1 MKNRQILLYHT
12 DIGIDYIY
20 QPDIDTFFLRMFM
33 RYLKYLVT
41 VVALLTSNNAG
52 ALSLNDAIS
61 ESLANNLLLK
71 MEVNSVDIAE
81 EDYFQSKSNYF
92 PSISLN
98 ANISEN
104 EYSSIKTQ
112 SGISANE
119 YELTPSSKSII
130 LSQNLFSGFN
140 RFYNSVSTKESLNL
154 KRLNQQKVT
163 QDIILETIEAYY
175 NVLVAEKSLRSY
187 KDNLESVSER
197 SNATIKE
204 YEVGLASKTDV
215 AQAEAY
221 LNIAKID
228 LLDSEIILKNL
239 KNSFLDLVGVDASN
253 LIFSEINVDIP
264 NSFEEFKE
272 ILILNN
278 YSIKMAE
285 VNMKIMSANVGVA
298 RSAYY
303 PQLNLTA
310 TKSELDEF
318 SSEID
323 ELTNEEVKATLN
335 WPIFTA
341 GKSLS
346 NVRKAK
352 ELKNSQLI
360 LLQKT
365 QNETVILSENIWDK
379 YKISEQTIEAA
390 ELNYNANKTAYK
402 GTVIEQEVGE
412 RSVLDVLIAR
422 QALLNSE
429 INYFNKQKDREIVK
443 TQIMYLAGILSLEN
457 LEVN

>member
-1 MKNRQILLYHT
+1 MRFFKYFAIIMTLLS
-12 DIGIDYIY
+12 
-20 QPDIDTFFLRMFM
+20 
-33 RYLKYLVT
+33 
-41 VVALLTSNNAG
+41 TSSAG

-71 MEVNSVDIAE
+71 MEANSVDIAE
-81 EDYFQSKSNYF
+81 EEYFQSKSNYL

-104 EYSSIKTQ
+104 EYSSLKTQ
-112 SGISANE
+112 SGVIGSD
-119 YELTPSSKSII
+119 YELAPSSKSII
-130 LSQNLFSGFN
+130 LSQNLFSGFS
-140 RFYNSVSTKESLNL
+140 RFYNSISTKESLNL
-154 KRLNQQKVT
+154 KRLNEKKVT

-175 NVLVAEKSLRSY
+175 NVLIAEKSVKSY
-187 KDNLESVSER
+187 KDNLESVAER

-204 YEVGLASKTDV
+204 YEVGLTSKTDV
-215 AQAEAY
+215 AQAEAF
-221 LNIAKID
+221 LNNAKID

-239 KNSFLDLVGVDASN
+239 KNSFFDLVGVDAKN
-253 LIFSEINVDIP
+253 LIFSEINADIP
-264 NSFEEFKE
+264 SSFSEFKE
-272 ILILNN
+272 ILIANN
-278 YSIKMAE
+278 YSIRMAE
-285 VNMKIMSANVGVA
+285 VNLKIMNANVGVA

-303 PQLNLTA
+303 PQLSLTA

-318 SSEID
+318 SAEID
-323 ELTNEEVKATLN
+323 ELTNEEIKATLN

-352 ELKNSQLI
+352 EVKNTQLI

-379 YKISEQTIEAA
+379 YKISEQTIKAA
-390 ELNYNANKTAYK
+390 ELTYNANQTAYK

-443 TQIMYLAGILSLEN
+443 TQIMYLAGLLNFEN

>member
-1 MKNRQILLYHT
+1 MDFYMRFFKYFAIIMTLLS
-12 DIGIDYIY
+12 
-20 QPDIDTFFLRMFM
+20 
-33 RYLKYLVT
+33 
-41 VVALLTSNNAG
+41 TSSAG

-71 MEVNSVDIAE
+71 MEANSVDIAE
-81 EDYFQSKSNYF
+81 EDYFQSKSNYL

-104 EYSSIKTQ
+104 EYSSLKTQ
-112 SGISANE
+112 SGIIGSD
-119 YELTPSSKSII
+119 YELAPSSKSII
-130 LSQNLFSGFN
+130 LSQNLFSGFS
-140 RFYNSVSTKESLNL
+140 RFYNSISTKESLNL
-154 KRLNQQKVT
+154 KRLNEKKVT

-175 NVLVAEKSLRSY
+175 NVLIAEKSVKSY
-187 KDNLESVSER
+187 KDNLESVVER

-204 YEVGLASKTDV
+204 YEVGLTSKTDV
-215 AQAEAY
+215 AQAEAF
-221 LNIAKID
+221 LNNAKID

-239 KNSFLDLVGVDASN
+239 KNSFFDLVGVDAKN
-253 LIFSEINVDIP
+253 LIFSEINADIP
-264 NSFEEFKE
+264 SSFSEFKE
-272 ILILNN
+272 ILIANN
-278 YSIKMAE
+278 YSIRMAE
-285 VNMKIMSANVGVA
+285 VNLKIMNANVGVA

-303 PQLNLTA
+303 PQLSLTA

-318 SSEID
+318 SAEID
-323 ELTNEEVKATLN
+323 ELTNEEIKATLN
-335 WPIFTA
+335 WPIFTG

-352 ELKNSQLI
+352 EVKNTQLI

-379 YKISEQTIEAA
+379 YKISEQTIKAA
-390 ELNYNANKTAYK
+390 ELTYNANQTAYK

-443 TQIMYLAGILSLEN
+443 TQIMYLAGLLNFEN

>member
-1 MKNRQILLYHT
+1 MRFFKYFAIIMTLLS
-12 DIGIDYIY
+12 
-20 QPDIDTFFLRMFM
+20 
-33 RYLKYLVT
+33 
-41 VVALLTSNNAG
+41 TSSAS

-71 MEVNSVDIAE
+71 MEANSVDIAE
-81 EDYFQSKSNYF
+81 EDYFQSKSNYL

-104 EYSSIKTQ
+104 EYSSLKTQ
-112 SGISANE
+112 SGIIGSD
-119 YELTPSSKSII
+119 YELAPSSKSII
-130 LSQNLFSGFN
+130 LSQNLFSGFS
-140 RFYNSVSTKESLNL
+140 RFYNSISTKESLNL
-154 KRLNQQKVT
+154 KRLNEKKVT

-175 NVLVAEKSLRSY
+175 NVLIAEKSVKSY
-187 KDNLESVSER
+187 KDNLESVAER

-204 YEVGLASKTDV
+204 YEVGLTSKTDV
-215 AQAEAY
+215 AQAEAF
-221 LNIAKID
+221 LNNAKID

-239 KNSFLDLVGVDASN
+239 KNSFFDLVGVDAKN
-253 LIFSEINVDIP
+253 LIFSEINADIP
-264 NSFEEFKE
+264 SSFSEFKE
-272 ILILNN
+272 ILIANN
-278 YSIKMAE
+278 YSIRMAE
-285 VNMKIMSANVGVA
+285 ANLKIMNANVGVA

-303 PQLNLTA
+303 PQLSLTA
-310 TKSELDEF
+310 TKSKLDEF
-318 SSEID
+318 SAEID
-323 ELTNEEVKATLN
+323 ELTNEEIKATLN

-352 ELKNSQLI
+352 EVKNTQLI

-379 YKISEQTIEAA
+379 YKISEQTIKAA
-390 ELNYNANKTAYK
+390 ELTYNANQTAYK

-443 TQIMYLAGILSLEN
+443 TQIMYLAGLLNFEN

>member
-1 MKNRQILLYHT
+1 MRFFKYFAIIMTLLS
-12 DIGIDYIY
+12 
-20 QPDIDTFFLRMFM
+20 
-33 RYLKYLVT
+33 
-41 VVALLTSNNAG
+41 TSSAG

-71 MEVNSVDIAE
+71 MEANSVDIAE
-81 EDYFQSKSNYF
+81 EDYFQSKSNYL

-104 EYSSIKTQ
+104 EYSSLKTQ
-112 SGISANE
+112 SGVIGID
-119 YELTPSSKSII
+119 YELAPSSKSII
-130 LSQNLFSGFN
+130 LSQNLFSGFS
-140 RFYNSVSTKESLNL
+140 RFYNSISTKESLNL
-154 KRLNQQKVT
+154 KRLNEKKVT

-175 NVLVAEKSLRSY
+175 NVLIAEKSVKSY
-187 KDNLESVSER
+187 KDNLESVAER

-204 YEVGLASKTDV
+204 YEVGLTSKTDV
-215 AQAEAY
+215 AQAEAF
-221 LNIAKID
+221 LNNAKID

-239 KNSFLDLVGVDASN
+239 KNSFFDLVGVDAEN
-253 LIFSEINVDIP
+253 LIFSEINADIP
-264 NSFEEFKE
+264 SSFSEFKE
-272 ILILNN
+272 ILIANN
-278 YSIKMAE
+278 YSIRMAE
-285 VNMKIMSANVGVA
+285 VNLKIMNANVGVA

-303 PQLNLTA
+303 PQLSLTA

-318 SSEID
+318 SAEID
-323 ELTNEEVKATLN
+323 ELTNEEIKATLN

-352 ELKNSQLI
+352 EVKNTQLI

-379 YKISEQTIEAA
+379 YKISEQTIKAA
-390 ELNYNANKTAYK
+390 ELTYNANQTAYK

-443 TQIMYLAGILSLEN
+443 TQIMYLAGLLNFEN

>member
-1 MKNRQILLYHT
+1 MRFFKYFAIIMTLLS
-12 DIGIDYIY
+12 
-20 QPDIDTFFLRMFM
+20 
-33 RYLKYLVT
+33 
-41 VVALLTSNNAG
+41 TSSAG

-71 MEVNSVDIAE
+71 MEANSVDIAE
-81 EDYFQSKSNYF
+81 EDYFQSKSNYL

-104 EYSSIKTQ
+104 EYSSLKTQ
-112 SGISANE
+112 SGVIGSD
-119 YELTPSSKSII
+119 YELAPSSKSII
-130 LSQNLFSGFN
+130 LSQNLFSGFS
-140 RFYNSVSTKESLNL
+140 RFYNSISTKESLNL
-154 KRLNQQKVT
+154 KRLNEKKVT

-175 NVLVAEKSLRSY
+175 NVLIAEKSVKSY
-187 KDNLESVSER
+187 KDNLESVAER

-204 YEVGLASKTDV
+204 YEVGLTSKTDV
-215 AQAEAY
+215 AQAEAF
-221 LNIAKID
+221 LNNAKID

-239 KNSFLDLVGVDASN
+239 KNSFFDLVGVDAEN
-253 LIFSEINVDIP
+253 LIFSEINADIP
-264 NSFEEFKE
+264 SSFSEFKE
-272 ILILNN
+272 ILIANN
-278 YSIKMAE
+278 YSIRMAE
-285 VNMKIMSANVGVA
+285 VNLKIMNANVGVA

-303 PQLNLTA
+303 PQLSLTA

-318 SSEID
+318 SAEID
-323 ELTNEEVKATLN
+323 ELTNEEIKATLN

-352 ELKNSQLI
+352 EVKNTQLI

-365 QNETVILSENIWDK
+365 QNEIVILSENIWDK
-379 YKISEQTIEAA
+379 YKISEQTIKAA
-390 ELNYNANKTAYK
+390 ELTYNANQTAYK

-443 TQIMYLAGILSLEN
+443 TQIMYLAGLLNFEN

>member
-1 MKNRQILLYHT
+1 MDFYMRFFKYFAIIMTLLS
-12 DIGIDYIY
+12 
-20 QPDIDTFFLRMFM
+20 
-33 RYLKYLVT
+33 
-41 VVALLTSNNAG
+41 TSSAG

-71 MEVNSVDIAE
+71 MEANSVDIAE
-81 EDYFQSKSNYF
+81 EDYFQSKSNYL

-104 EYSSIKTQ
+104 EYSSLKTQ
-112 SGISANE
+112 SGIIGSD
-119 YELTPSSKSII
+119 YELAPSSKSII
-130 LSQNLFSGFN
+130 LSQNLFSGFS
-140 RFYNSVSTKESLNL
+140 RFYNSISTKESLNL
-154 KRLNQQKVT
+154 KRLNEKKVT

-175 NVLVAEKSLRSY
+175 NVLIAEKSVKSY
-187 KDNLESVSER
+187 KDNLESVAER

-204 YEVGLASKTDV
+204 YEVGLTSKTDV
-215 AQAEAY
+215 AQAEAF
-221 LNIAKID
+221 LNNAKID

-239 KNSFLDLVGVDASN
+239 KNSFFDLVGVDAEN
-253 LIFSEINVDIP
+253 LIFSEINADIP
-264 NSFEEFKE
+264 SSFSEFKE
-272 ILILNN
+272 ILIANN
-278 YSIKMAE
+278 YSIRMAE
-285 VNMKIMSANVGVA
+285 VNLKIMNANVGVA

-303 PQLNLTA
+303 PQLSLTA

-323 ELTNEEVKATLN
+323 ELTNEEIKATLN

-352 ELKNSQLI
+352 EVKNTQLI

-365 QNETVILSENIWDK
+365 QNEIVILSENIWDK
-379 YKISEQTIEAA
+379 YKISEQTIKAA
-390 ELNYNANKTAYK
+390 ELTYNANQTAYK

-443 TQIMYLAGILSLEN
+443 TQIMYLAGLLNFEN

>member
-1 MKNRQILLYHT
+1 MRFFKYFAIIMTLLS
-12 DIGIDYIY
+12 
-20 QPDIDTFFLRMFM
+20 
-33 RYLKYLVT
+33 
-41 VVALLTSNNAG
+41 TSSAG

-71 MEVNSVDIAE
+71 MEANSVDIAE
-81 EDYFQSKSNYF
+81 EDYFQSKSNYL

-104 EYSSIKTQ
+104 EYSSLKTQ
-112 SGISANE
+112 AGIIGSD
-119 YELTPSSKSII
+119 YELAPSSKSII
-130 LSQNLFSGFN
+130 LSQNLFSGFS
-140 RFYNSVSTKESLNL
+140 RFYNSISTKESLNL
-154 KRLNQQKVT
+154 KRLNEKKVT

-175 NVLVAEKSLRSY
+175 NVLIAEKSVKSY
-187 KDNLESVSER
+187 KDNLESVAER

-204 YEVGLASKTDV
+204 YEVGLTSKTDV
-215 AQAEAY
+215 AQAEAF
-221 LNIAKID
+221 LNNAKID

-239 KNSFLDLVGVDASN
+239 KNSFFDLVGVDAKN
-253 LIFSEINVDIP
+253 LIFSEINADIP
-264 NSFEEFKE
+264 SSFSEFKE
-272 ILILNN
+272 ILIANN
-278 YSIKMAE
+278 YSIRMAE
-285 VNMKIMSANVGVA
+285 VNLKIMNANVGVA

-303 PQLNLTA
+303 PQLSLTA
-310 TKSELDEF
+310 TKSQLDEF
-318 SSEID
+318 SAEID
-323 ELTNEEVKATLN
+323 ELTNEEIKATLN

-352 ELKNSQLI
+352 EVKNTQLI

-379 YKISEQTIEAA
+379 YKISEQTIKAA
-390 ELNYNANKTAYK
+390 ELTYNANQTAYK

-443 TQIMYLAGILSLEN
+443 TQIMYLAGLLNFEN

>member
-1 MKNRQILLYHT
+1 MDFYMRFFKYFAIIMTLLS
-12 DIGIDYIY
+12 
-20 QPDIDTFFLRMFM
+20 
-33 RYLKYLVT
+33 
-41 VVALLTSNNAG
+41 TSSAG

-71 MEVNSVDIAE
+71 MEANSVDIAE
-81 EDYFQSKSNYF
+81 EDYFQSKSNYL

-104 EYSSIKTQ
+104 EYSSLKTQ
-112 SGISANE
+112 SGIIGSD
-119 YELTPSSKSII
+119 YELAPSSKSII
-130 LSQNLFSGFN
+130 LSQNLFSGFS
-140 RFYNSVSTKESLNL
+140 RFYNSISTKESLNL
-154 KRLNQQKVT
+154 KRLNEKKVT

-175 NVLVAEKSLRSY
+175 NVLIAEKSVKSY
-187 KDNLESVSER
+187 KDNLESVAER

-204 YEVGLASKTDV
+204 YEVGLTSKTDV
-215 AQAEAY
+215 AQAEAF
-221 LNIAKID
+221 LNNAKID

-239 KNSFLDLVGVDASN
+239 KNSFFDLVGVDAKN
-253 LIFSEINVDIP
+253 LTFSEIDADIP
-264 NSFEEFKE
+264 SSFSEFKE
-272 ILILNN
+272 ILIANN
-278 YSIKMAE
+278 YSIRMAE
-285 VNMKIMSANVGVA
+285 VNLKIMNANVGVA

-303 PQLNLTA
+303 PQLSLTA

-318 SSEID
+318 SAEID
-323 ELTNEEVKATLN
+323 ELTNEEIKATLN

-352 ELKNSQLI
+352 EVKNTQLI

-379 YKISEQTIEAA
+379 YKISEQTIKAA
-390 ELNYNANKTAYK
+390 ELTYNANQTAYK

-443 TQIMYLAGILSLEN
+443 TQIMYLAGLLNFEN

>member
-1 MKNRQILLYHT
+1 MRFFKYFAIIMTLLS
-12 DIGIDYIY
+12 
-20 QPDIDTFFLRMFM
+20 
-33 RYLKYLVT
+33 
-41 VVALLTSNNAG
+41 TSSAG

-71 MEVNSVDIAE
+71 MEANSVDIAE
-81 EDYFQSKSNYF
+81 EDYFQSKSNYL

-104 EYSSIKTQ
+104 EYSSLKTQ
-112 SGISANE
+112 SGVIGSD
-119 YELTPSSKSII
+119 YELAPSSKSII
-130 LSQNLFSGFN
+130 LSQNLFSGFS
-140 RFYNSVSTKESLNL
+140 RFYNSISTKESLNL
-154 KRLNQQKVT
+154 KRLNEKKVT

-175 NVLVAEKSLRSY
+175 NVLIAEKSVKSY
-187 KDNLESVSER
+187 KDNLESVAER

-204 YEVGLASKTDV
+204 YEVGLTSKTDV
-215 AQAEAY
+215 AQAEAF
-221 LNIAKID
+221 LNNAKID

-239 KNSFLDLVGVDASN
+239 KNSFFDLVGVDAKN
-253 LIFSEINVDIP
+253 LIFSEINADMP
-264 NSFEEFKE
+264 SSFSEFKE
-272 ILILNN
+272 ILIANN
-278 YSIKMAE
+278 YSIRMAE
-285 VNMKIMSANVGVA
+285 VNLKIMNANVGVA

-303 PQLNLTA
+303 PQLSLTA

-318 SSEID
+318 SAEID
-323 ELTNEEVKATLN
+323 ELTNEEIKATLN

-352 ELKNSQLI
+352 EVKNTQLI

-379 YKISEQTIEAA
+379 YKISEQTIKAA
-390 ELNYNANKTAYK
+390 ELTYNANQTAYK

-443 TQIMYLAGILSLEN
+443 TQIMYLAGLLNLEN
-457 LEVN
+457 LEIN

>member
-1 MKNRQILLYHT
+1 MRFYKYFAIIITLLS
-12 DIGIDYIY
+12 
-20 QPDIDTFFLRMFM
+20 
-33 RYLKYLVT
+33 
-41 VVALLTSNNAG
+41 TSSAG

-71 MEVNSVDIAE
+71 MEANSVDIAE
-81 EDYFQSKSNYF
+81 EDYFQSKSNYL

-104 EYSSIKTQ
+104 EYSSLKTQ
-112 SGISANE
+112 SGIVGSD
-119 YELTPSSKSII
+119 YELAPSSKSII
-130 LSQNLFSGFN
+130 LSQNLFSGFS
-140 RFYNSVSTKESLNL
+140 RFYNSISTKESLNL
-154 KRLNQQKVT
+154 KRLNEKKVT

-175 NVLVAEKSLRSY
+175 NVLIAEKSVKSY
-187 KDNLESVSER
+187 KDNLESVAER

-204 YEVGLASKTDV
+204 YEVGLTSKTDV
-215 AQAEAY
+215 AQAEAF
-221 LNIAKID
+221 LNNAKID
-228 LLDSEIILKNL
+228 LLGSEIILKNL
-239 KNSFLDLVGVDASN
+239 KNSFFDLVGVDAKN
-253 LIFSEINVDIP
+253 LIFSEINADIP
-264 NSFEEFKE
+264 SSFSEFKE
-272 ILILNN
+272 ILIANN
-278 YSIKMAE
+278 YSIRMAE
-285 VNMKIMSANVGVA
+285 VNLKIMNANVGVA

-303 PQLNLTA
+303 PQLSLTA

-318 SSEID
+318 SAEID
-323 ELTNEEVKATLN
+323 ELTNEEIKATLN

-352 ELKNSQLI
+352 EVKNTQLI

-379 YKISEQTIEAA
+379 YKISEQTIKAA
-390 ELNYNANKTAYK
+390 ELTYNANQTAYK

-443 TQIMYLAGILSLEN
+443 TQIMYLAGLLNFEN

>member
-1 MKNRQILLYHT
+1 MK
-12 DIGIDYIY
+12 
-20 QPDIDTFFLRMFM
+20 FF
-33 RYLKYLVT
+33 KYFTTLM
-41 VVALLTSNNAG
+41 ALLSTSSAG

-71 MEVNSVDIAE
+71 MEANSVDIAE
-81 EDYFQSKSNYF
+81 EDYFQSKSDYL
-92 PSISLN
+92 PSISLS
-98 ANISEN
+98 ANMSEN
-104 EYSSIKTQ
+104 EYSRLKTQ
-112 SGISANE
+112 LGVNGSD
-119 YELTPSSKSII
+119 YELAPSSKSII
-130 LSQNLFSGFN
+130 LSQNLFSGFS
-140 RFYNSVSTKESLNL
+140 RFYNSISTKESLKL
-154 KRLNQQKVT
+154 KRLNEKKVT
-163 QDIILETIEAYY
+163 QDIILEAIEAYY
-175 NVLVAEKSLRSY
+175 NVLIAEKSVQSY
-187 KDNLESVSER
+187 RENLESVVER
-197 SNATIKE
+197 SNATVKE

-215 AQAEAY
+215 AQAEAF
-221 LNIAKID
+221 LNNAKID

-239 KNSFLDLVGVDASN
+239 KNSFFDLVGVDAKN
-253 LIFSEINVDIP
+253 LIFSKISSDMP
-264 NSFEEFKE
+264 SSFNEFKE
-272 ILILNN
+272 ILITNN
-278 YSIKMAE
+278 YSIRMAE
-285 VNMKIMSANVGVA
+285 VNLKIMNANVGVA

-303 PQLNLTA
+303 PQLSLTA

-318 SSEID
+318 SAEID
-323 ELTNEEVKATLN
+323 ELTNEEIKATLN

-352 ELKNSQLI
+352 EVKNTQLI

-379 YKISEQTIEAA
+379 YKISEQTIKAA
-390 ELNYNANKTAYK
+390 ELTYNANQTAYK

-443 TQIMYLAGILSLEN
+443 TQIMYLAGLLNLEN
-457 LEVN
+457 LKIN

>member
-1 MKNRQILLYHT
+1 MDFYMRFFKYFAIIMTLLS
-12 DIGIDYIY
+12 
-20 QPDIDTFFLRMFM
+20 
-33 RYLKYLVT
+33 
-41 VVALLTSNNAG
+41 TSSAG

-71 MEVNSVDIAE
+71 MEANSVDIAE
-81 EDYFQSKSNYF
+81 EDYFQSKSNYL

-104 EYSSIKTQ
+104 EYSSLKTQ
-112 SGISANE
+112 AGIIGSD
-119 YELTPSSKSII
+119 YELAPSSKSII
-130 LSQNLFSGFN
+130 LSQNLFSGFS
-140 RFYNSVSTKESLNL
+140 RFYNSISTKESLKL
-154 KRLNQQKVT
+154 KRLNEKKVT
-163 QDIILETIEAYY
+163 QDIILEAIEAYY
-175 NVLVAEKSLRSY
+175 NVLIAEKSVQSY
-187 KDNLESVSER
+187 RENLESVAER
-197 SNATIKE
+197 SNATVKE

-215 AQAEAY
+215 AQAEAF
-221 LNIAKID
+221 LNNAKID

-239 KNSFLDLVGVDASN
+239 KNSFFDLVGVDAKN
-253 LIFSEINVDIP
+253 LIFSEINADIP
-264 NSFEEFKE
+264 SSFSEFKE
-272 ILILNN
+272 ILIANN
-278 YSIKMAE
+278 YSIRMAE
-285 VNMKIMSANVGVA
+285 VNLKIMNANVGVA

-303 PQLNLTA
+303 PQLSLTA
-310 TKSELDEF
+310 TKSQLDEF
-318 SSEID
+318 SAEID
-323 ELTNEEVKATLN
+323 ELTNEEIKATLN

-352 ELKNSQLI
+352 EVKNTQLI

-379 YKISEQTIEAA
+379 YKISEQTIKAA
-390 ELNYNANKTAYK
+390 ELTYNANQTAYK

-443 TQIMYLAGILSLEN
+443 TQIMYLAGLLNFEN

>member
-1 MKNRQILLYHT
+1 MDFYMRFFKYFAIIMTLLS
-12 DIGIDYIY
+12 
-20 QPDIDTFFLRMFM
+20 
-33 RYLKYLVT
+33 
-41 VVALLTSNNAG
+41 TSSAG

-71 MEVNSVDIAE
+71 MEANSVDIAE
-81 EDYFQSKSNYF
+81 EDYFQSKSNYL

-104 EYSSIKTQ
+104 EYSSLKTQ
-112 SGISANE
+112 SGIIGSD
-119 YELTPSSKSII
+119 YELAPSSKSII
-130 LSQNLFSGFN
+130 LSQNLFSGFS
-140 RFYNSVSTKESLNL
+140 RFYNSISTKESLNL
-154 KRLNQQKVT
+154 KRLNEKKVT

-175 NVLVAEKSLRSY
+175 NVLIAEKSVKSY
-187 KDNLESVSER
+187 KDNLESVTER

-204 YEVGLASKTDV
+204 YEVGLTSKTDV
-215 AQAEAY
+215 AQAEAF
-221 LNIAKID
+221 LNNAKID

-239 KNSFLDLVGVDASN
+239 KNSFFDLVGVDAKN
-253 LIFSEINVDIP
+253 LIFSEINAEIP
-264 NSFEEFKE
+264 SSFSEFKE
-272 ILILNN
+272 ILIANN
-278 YSIKMAE
+278 YSIRMAE
-285 VNMKIMSANVGVA
+285 VNLKIMNANVGVA

-303 PQLNLTA
+303 PQLSLTA

-318 SSEID
+318 SAEID
-323 ELTNEEVKATLN
+323 ELTNEEIKATLN

-352 ELKNSQLI
+352 EVKNTQLI

-365 QNETVILSENIWDK
+365 QNEAVILSENIWDK
-379 YKISEQTIEAA
+379 YKISEQTIKAA
-390 ELNYNANKTAYK
+390 ELTYNANQTAYK

-443 TQIMYLAGILSLEN
+443 TQIMYLAGLLNFEN

>member
-1 MKNRQILLYHT
+1 MRFFKYFAIIMTLLS
-12 DIGIDYIY
+12 
-20 QPDIDTFFLRMFM
+20 
-33 RYLKYLVT
+33 
-41 VVALLTSNNAG
+41 TSSAG

-71 MEVNSVDIAE
+71 MEANSVDIAE
-81 EDYFQSKSNYF
+81 EDYFQSKSNYL

-104 EYSSIKTQ
+104 EYSSLKTQ
-112 SGISANE
+112 SGIIGSD
-119 YELTPSSKSII
+119 YELAPSSKSII
-130 LSQNLFSGFN
+130 LSQNLFSGFS
-140 RFYNSVSTKESLNL
+140 RFYNSISTKESLNL
-154 KRLNQQKVT
+154 KRLNEKKVT

-175 NVLVAEKSLRSY
+175 NVLIAEKSVKSY
-187 KDNLESVSER
+187 KDNLESVAER

-204 YEVGLASKTDV
+204 YEVGLTSETDV
-215 AQAEAY
+215 AQAEAF
-221 LNIAKID
+221 LNNAKID

-239 KNSFLDLVGVDASN
+239 KNSFFDLVGVDAKN
-253 LIFSEINVDIP
+253 LIFSEINADIP
-264 NSFEEFKE
+264 SSFSEFKE
-272 ILILNN
+272 ILIANN
-278 YSIKMAE
+278 YSIRMAE
-285 VNMKIMSANVGVA
+285 VNLKIMNANVGVA

-303 PQLNLTA
+303 PQLSLTA

-318 SSEID
+318 SAEID
-323 ELTNEEVKATLN
+323 ELTNEEIKATLN

-352 ELKNSQLI
+352 EVKNTQLI

-379 YKISEQTIEAA
+379 YKISEQTIKAA
-390 ELNYNANKTAYK
+390 ELTYNANQTAYK

-443 TQIMYLAGILSLEN
+443 TQIMYLAGLLNFEN

>member
-1 MKNRQILLYHT
+1 MDFYMRFFKYFAIIMTLLS
-12 DIGIDYIY
+12 
-20 QPDIDTFFLRMFM
+20 
-33 RYLKYLVT
+33 
-41 VVALLTSNNAG
+41 TSSAG

-71 MEVNSVDIAE
+71 MEANSIDIAE
-81 EDYFQSKSNYF
+81 EDYFQSKSNYL

-104 EYSSIKTQ
+104 EYSSLKTQ
-112 SGISANE
+112 SGVIGSD
-119 YELTPSSKSII
+119 YELAPSSKSII
-130 LSQNLFSGFN
+130 LSQNLFSGFS
-140 RFYNSVSTKESLNL
+140 RFYNSISTKESLNL
-154 KRLNQQKVT
+154 KRLNEKKVT

-175 NVLVAEKSLRSY
+175 NVLIAEKSVKSY
-187 KDNLESVSER
+187 KDNLESVAER

-204 YEVGLASKTDV
+204 YEVGLTSKTDV
-215 AQAEAY
+215 AQAEAF
-221 LNIAKID
+221 LNNAKID

-239 KNSFLDLVGVDASN
+239 KNSFFDLVGVDAKN
-253 LIFSEINVDIP
+253 LIFSEINADIP
-264 NSFEEFKE
+264 SSFSEFKE
-272 ILILNN
+272 ILIANN
-278 YSIKMAE
+278 YSIRMSE
-285 VNMKIMSANVGVA
+285 VNLKIMNANVGVA

-303 PQLNLTA
+303 PQLSLTA

-318 SSEID
+318 SAEID
-323 ELTNEEVKATLN
+323 ELTNEEIKATLN

-352 ELKNSQLI
+352 EVKNTQLI

-379 YKISEQTIEAA
+379 YKISEQTIKAA
-390 ELNYNANKTAYK
+390 ELTYNANQTAYK

-443 TQIMYLAGILSLEN
+443 TQIMYLAGLLNFEN

>member
-1 MKNRQILLYHT
+1 MRFFKYFAIIMTLLS
-12 DIGIDYIY
+12 
-20 QPDIDTFFLRMFM
+20 
-33 RYLKYLVT
+33 
-41 VVALLTSNNAG
+41 TSSAG

-71 MEVNSVDIAE
+71 MEANSVDIAE
-81 EDYFQSKSNYF
+81 EDYFQSKSNYL

-104 EYSSIKTQ
+104 EYSGLKTQ
-112 SGISANE
+112 SGIIGSD
-119 YELTPSSKSII
+119 YELAPSSKSII
-130 LSQNLFSGFN
+130 LSQNLFSGFS
-140 RFYNSVSTKESLNL
+140 RFYNSISTKESLNL
-154 KRLNQQKVT
+154 KRLNEKKVT

-175 NVLVAEKSLRSY
+175 NVLIAEKSVKSY
-187 KDNLESVSER
+187 KDNLESVAER

-204 YEVGLASKTDV
+204 YEVGLTSKTDV
-215 AQAEAY
+215 AQAEAF
-221 LNIAKID
+221 LNNAKID

-239 KNSFLDLVGVDASN
+239 KNSFFDLVGVDAKN
-253 LIFSEINVDIP
+253 LIFSEINADIP
-264 NSFEEFKE
+264 SSFSEFKE
-272 ILILNN
+272 ILIANN
-278 YSIKMAE
+278 YSIRMAE
-285 VNMKIMSANVGVA
+285 VNLKIMNANVGVA

-303 PQLNLTA
+303 PQLSLTA

-318 SSEID
+318 SAEID
-323 ELTNEEVKATLN
+323 ELTNEEIKATLN

-352 ELKNSQLI
+352 EVKNTQLI

-379 YKISEQTIEAA
+379 YKISEQTIKAA
-390 ELNYNANKTAYK
+390 ELTYNANQTAYK

-443 TQIMYLAGILSLEN
+443 TQIMYLAGLLNFEN

>member
-1 MKNRQILLYHT
+1 MRFFKYFAIIMTLLS
-12 DIGIDYIY
+12 
-20 QPDIDTFFLRMFM
+20 
-33 RYLKYLVT
+33 
-41 VVALLTSNNAG
+41 TSSAG

-71 MEVNSVDIAE
+71 MEANSVDIAE
-81 EDYFQSKSNYF
+81 EDYFQSKSNYL

-104 EYSSIKTQ
+104 EYSSLKTQ
-112 SGISANE
+112 SGIIGSD
-119 YELTPSSKSII
+119 YELAPSSKSII
-130 LSQNLFSGFN
+130 LSQNLFSGFS
-140 RFYNSVSTKESLNL
+140 RFYNSISTKESLNL
-154 KRLNQQKVT
+154 KRLNEKKVT

-175 NVLVAEKSLRSY
+175 NVLIAEKSVKSY
-187 KDNLESVSER
+187 KDNLESVAER

-204 YEVGLASKTDV
+204 YEVGLTSKTDV
-215 AQAEAY
+215 AQAEAF
-221 LNIAKID
+221 LNNAKID

-239 KNSFLDLVGVDASN
+239 KNSFFDLVGVDAEN
-253 LIFSEINVDIP
+253 LIFSEINADIP
-264 NSFEEFKE
+264 SSFSEFKE
-272 ILILNN
+272 ILIANN
-278 YSIKMAE
+278 YSIRMAE
-285 VNMKIMSANVGVA
+285 VNLKIMNANVGVA

-303 PQLNLTA
+303 PQLSLTA

-318 SSEID
+318 SAEID
-323 ELTNEEVKATLN
+323 ELTNEEIKATLN

-352 ELKNSQLI
+352 EVKNTQLI

-379 YKISEQTIEAA
+379 YKISEQTIKAA
-390 ELNYNANKTAYK
+390 ELTYNANQTAYN

-443 TQIMYLAGILSLEN
+443 TQIMYLAGLLNFEN

>member
-1 MKNRQILLYHT
+1 MKFLTYLATIFALIL
-12 DIGIDYIY
+12 
-20 QPDIDTFFLRMFM
+20 
-33 RYLKYLVT
+33 
-41 VVALLTSNNAG
+41 SNNAN
-52 ALSLNDAIS
+52 ALSLYDAIN
-61 ESLANNLLLK
+61 ESLTNNLLLQ
-71 MEVNSVDIAE
+71 MEANTVDIAE
-81 EDYFQSKSNYF
+81 EDFFQSKSNYL
-92 PSISLN
+92 PSISLS

-104 EYSSIKTQ
+104 EYSNLKSQ
-112 SGISANE
+112 SGISAND
-119 YELTPSSKSII
+119 YELAPSSKSII
-130 LSQNLFSGFN
+130 LSQNLFSGFS
-140 RFYNSVSTKESLNL
+140 RYYNSISTKESLNL
-154 KRLNQQKVT
+154 KKLNEQKVI

-175 NVLVAEKSLRSY
+175 NVLIAEKSLRSY
-187 KDNLESVSER
+187 QDNLESVSER

-221 LNIAKID
+221 LNNAKID

-239 KNSFLDLVGVDASN
+239 KNSFLDLVGVDARN
-253 LIFSEINVDIP
+253 LIFSEINADMP
-264 NSFEEFKE
+264 SSFSEFKE
-272 ILILNN
+272 ILISNN

-285 VNMKIMSANVGVA
+285 VNLKITSANVGVA

-318 SSEID
+318 STEVD
-323 ELTNEEVKATLN
+323 EVTNEELKATLN

-379 YKISEQTIEAA
+379 YIISKQTIEAA
-390 ELNYNANKTAYK
+390 ELNYNANQTAYE

-443 TQIMYLAGILSLEN
+443 TQIMYLAGILNLEN
-457 LEVN
+457 LGVN

>member
-1 MKNRQILLYHT
+1 MRFSKYFAIIMTLLS
-12 DIGIDYIY
+12 
-20 QPDIDTFFLRMFM
+20 
-33 RYLKYLVT
+33 
-41 VVALLTSNNAG
+41 TSSAG

-71 MEVNSVDIAE
+71 MEANSVDIAE
-81 EDYFQSKSNYF
+81 EDYFQSKSNYL

-104 EYSSIKTQ
+104 EYSSLKTQ
-112 SGISANE
+112 SGIIGSD
-119 YELTPSSKSII
+119 YELAPSSKSII
-130 LSQNLFSGFN
+130 LSQNLFSGFS
-140 RFYNSVSTKESLNL
+140 RFYNSMSTKESLNL
-154 KRLNQQKVT
+154 KRLNEKKVI

-175 NVLVAEKSLRSY
+175 NVLIAEKSVKSY
-187 KDNLESVSER
+187 NDNLESVAER

-204 YEVGLASKTDV
+204 YEVGLTSKTDV
-215 AQAEAY
+215 AQAEAF
-221 LNIAKID
+221 LNNAKID

-239 KNSFLDLVGVDASN
+239 KNSFFDLVGVDARD
-253 LIFSEINVDIP
+253 LMFSEINADIP
-264 NSFEEFKE
+264 SSFSEFKE
-272 ILILNN
+272 ILIANN
-278 YSIKMAE
+278 YSIRMAE
-285 VNMKIMSANVGVA
+285 VNLKIMNANVGVA

-303 PQLNLTA
+303 PQLSLTA

-318 SSEID
+318 SAEID
-323 ELTNEEVKATLN
+323 ELTNEEIKATLN

-352 ELKNSQLI
+352 EVKNTQLI

-379 YKISEQTIEAA
+379 YKISEQTIKAA
-390 ELNYNANKTAYK
+390 ELTYNANQTAYK

-443 TQIMYLAGILSLEN
+443 TQIMYLAGLLNFEN

>member
-1 MKNRQILLYHT
+1 
-12 DIGIDYIY
+12 
-20 QPDIDTFFLRMFM
+20 
-33 RYLKYLVT
+33 
-41 VVALLTSNNAG
+41 
-52 ALSLNDAIS
+52 
-61 ESLANNLLLK
+61 
-71 MEVNSVDIAE
+71 
-81 EDYFQSKSNYF
+81 
-92 PSISLN
+92 
-98 ANISEN
+98 
-104 EYSSIKTQ
+104 
-112 SGISANE
+112 
-119 YELTPSSKSII
+119 
-130 LSQNLFSGFN
+130 
-140 RFYNSVSTKESLNL
+140 LNL

-239 KNSFLDLVGVDASN
+239 KNSFIDLVGVDAKN

-272 ILILNN
+272 IIILNN
-278 YSIKMAE
+278 YSIRMAE
-285 VNMKIMSANVGVA
+285 INMKIMNANVGVA

-443 TQIMYLAGILSLEN
+443 TQIMYLAGMLKLEN

>member
-1 MKNRQILLYHT
+1 MDFYMRFFKYFAIIMTLLS
-12 DIGIDYIY
+12 
-20 QPDIDTFFLRMFM
+20 
-33 RYLKYLVT
+33 
-41 VVALLTSNNAG
+41 TSSAG

-71 MEVNSVDIAE
+71 MEANSVDIAE
-81 EDYFQSKSNYF
+81 EDYFQSKSNYL

-104 EYSSIKTQ
+104 EYSNLKTQ
-112 SGISANE
+112 SGIIGSD
-119 YELTPSSKSII
+119 YELAPSSKSII
-130 LSQNLFSGFN
+130 LSQNLFSGFS
-140 RFYNSVSTKESLNL
+140 RFYNSISTKESLNL
-154 KRLNQQKVT
+154 KRLNEKKVT

-175 NVLVAEKSLRSY
+175 NVLIAEKSVKSY
-187 KDNLESVSER
+187 KDNLESVAER

-204 YEVGLASKTDV
+204 YEVGLTSKTDV
-215 AQAEAY
+215 AQAEAF
-221 LNIAKID
+221 LNNAKID

-239 KNSFLDLVGVDASN
+239 KNSFFDLVGVDAKN
-253 LIFSEINVDIP
+253 LIFSEINADIP
-264 NSFEEFKE
+264 SSFSEFKE
-272 ILILNN
+272 ILIANN
-278 YSIKMAE
+278 YSIRMAE
-285 VNMKIMSANVGVA
+285 VNLKIMNANVGVA

-303 PQLNLTA
+303 PQLSLTA

-318 SSEID
+318 SAEID
-323 ELTNEEVKATLN
+323 ELTNEEIKATLN
-335 WPIFTA
+335 WPIFTG

-352 ELKNSQLI
+352 EVKNTQLI

-379 YKISEQTIEAA
+379 YKISEQTIKAA
-390 ELNYNANKTAYK
+390 ELTYNANKTAYK

-443 TQIMYLAGILSLEN
+443 TQIMYLAGLLNFEN

>member
-1 MKNRQILLYHT
+1 MKFFKYFTTLMVLLS
-12 DIGIDYIY
+12 
-20 QPDIDTFFLRMFM
+20 
-33 RYLKYLVT
+33 
-41 VVALLTSNNAG
+41 TSSAG

-71 MEVNSVDIAE
+71 MEANSVDIAE
-81 EDYFQSKSNYF
+81 EDYFQSKSDYL

-98 ANISEN
+98 ANMSEN
-104 EYSSIKTQ
+104 EYSRLKTQ
-112 SGISANE
+112 LGVNGSD
-119 YELTPSSKSII
+119 YELAPSSKSII
-130 LSQNLFSGFN
+130 LSQNLFSGFS
-140 RFYNSVSTKESLNL
+140 RFYNSISTKESLKL
-154 KRLNQQKVT
+154 KRLNEKKVT
-163 QDIILETIEAYY
+163 QDIILEAIEAYY
-175 NVLVAEKSLRSY
+175 NVLIAEKSVQSY
-187 KDNLESVSER
+187 RENLESVVER
-197 SNATIKE
+197 SNATVKE

-215 AQAEAY
+215 AQAEAF
-221 LNIAKID
+221 LNNAKID

-239 KNSFLDLVGVDASN
+239 KNSFFDLVGVDAKN
-253 LIFSEINVDIP
+253 LIFSKISSDMP
-264 NSFEEFKE
+264 SSFSEFKE
-272 ILILNN
+272 ILITNN
-278 YSIKMAE
+278 YSIRMAE
-285 VNMKIMSANVGVA
+285 VNLKIMNANVGVA

-303 PQLNLTA
+303 PQLSLTA

-318 SSEID
+318 SAEID
-323 ELTNEEVKATLN
+323 ELTNEEIKATLN

-352 ELKNSQLI
+352 EVKNTQLI

-365 QNETVILSENIWDK
+365 QNETIILSENIWDK
-379 YKISEQTIEAA
+379 YKISEQTIKAA
-390 ELNYNANKTAYK
+390 ELTYNANQTAYK

-443 TQIMYLAGILSLEN
+443 TQIMYLAGLLNLEN
-457 LEVN
+457 LEIN

>member
-1 MKNRQILLYHT
+1 MDFYMRFFKYFAIIMTLLS
-12 DIGIDYIY
+12 
-20 QPDIDTFFLRMFM
+20 
-33 RYLKYLVT
+33 
-41 VVALLTSNNAG
+41 TSSAG

-71 MEVNSVDIAE
+71 MEANSVDIAE
-81 EDYFQSKSNYF
+81 EDYFQSKSNYL

-104 EYSSIKTQ
+104 EYSSLKTQ
-112 SGISANE
+112 SGTIGSD
-119 YELTPSSKSII
+119 YELAPSSKSII
-130 LSQNLFSGFN
+130 LSQNLFSGFS
-140 RFYNSVSTKESLNL
+140 RFYNSISTKESLNL
-154 KRLNQQKVT
+154 KRLNEKKVT

-175 NVLVAEKSLRSY
+175 NVLIAEKSVKSY
-187 KDNLESVSER
+187 KDNLESVAER

-204 YEVGLASKTDV
+204 YEVGLTSKTDV
-215 AQAEAY
+215 AQAEAF
-221 LNIAKID
+221 LNNAKID

-239 KNSFLDLVGVDASN
+239 KNSFFDLVGVDAKN
-253 LIFSEINVDIP
+253 LVFSEINAEIP
-264 NSFEEFKE
+264 SSFSEFKE
-272 ILILNN
+272 ILIANN
-278 YSIKMAE
+278 YSIRMAE
-285 VNMKIMSANVGVA
+285 VNLKIMNANVGVA

-303 PQLNLTA
+303 PQLSLTA

-318 SSEID
+318 SAEID
-323 ELTNEEVKATLN
+323 ELTNEEIKATLN

-352 ELKNSQLI
+352 EVKNTQLI

-379 YKISEQTIEAA
+379 YKISEQTIKAA
-390 ELNYNANKTAYK
+390 ELTYNANQTAYK

-443 TQIMYLAGILSLEN
+443 TQIMYLAGLLNFEN

>member
-1 MKNRQILLYHT
+1 MKY
-12 DIGIDYIY
+12 
-20 QPDIDTFFLRMFM
+20 F
-33 RYLKYLVT
+33 KYLAT
-41 VVALLTSNNAG
+41 VVAFLSSSNAG

-71 MEVNSVDIAE
+71 MEANSVDIAE
-81 EDYFQSKSNYF
+81 EDYFQSKSDYF

-104 EYSSIKTQ
+104 EYSGIKTQ
-112 SGISANE
+112 SGISTNE

-204 YEVGLASKTDV
+204 YAVGLASKTDV

-221 LNIAKID
+221 LNSAKID

-239 KNSFLDLVGVDASN
+239 KNSF
-253 LIFSEINVDIP
+253 
-264 NSFEEFKE
+264 EEFKD

-278 YSIKMAE
+278 YSIRMAE
-285 VNMKIMSANVGVA
+285 VNMKIMNANVGVA

-318 SSEID
+318 SSEVD
-323 ELTNEEVKATLN
+323 ELTNEEIKATLN

-379 YKISEQTIEAA
+379 YKISEQTIKAA

-443 TQIMYLAGILSLEN
+443 TQIMYLAGILNLEN

>member
-1 MKNRQILLYHT
+1 MEFYMK
-12 DIGIDYIY
+12 
-20 QPDIDTFFLRMFM
+20 FF
-33 RYLKYLVT
+33 KYFTTLM
-41 VVALLTSNNAG
+41 ALLSTSSAG

-71 MEVNSVDIAE
+71 MEANSVDIAE
-81 EDYFQSKSNYF
+81 EDYFQSKSDYL

-98 ANISEN
+98 ANMSEN
-104 EYSSIKTQ
+104 EYSRLKTQ
-112 SGISANE
+112 LGVNGSD
-119 YELTPSSKSII
+119 YELAPSSKSII
-130 LSQNLFSGFN
+130 LSQNLFSGFS
-140 RFYNSVSTKESLNL
+140 RFYNSISTKESLKL
-154 KRLNQQKVT
+154 KRLNEKKVT
-163 QDIILETIEAYY
+163 QDIILEAIEAYY
-175 NVLVAEKSLRSY
+175 NVLIAEKSVQSY
-187 KDNLESVSER
+187 RENLESVVER
-197 SNATIKE
+197 SNATVKE

-215 AQAEAY
+215 AQAEAF
-221 LNIAKID
+221 LNNAKID

-239 KNSFLDLVGVDASN
+239 KNSFFDLVGVDAKN
-253 LIFSEINVDIP
+253 LIFSKISSDMP
-264 NSFEEFKE
+264 SSFSEFKE
-272 ILILNN
+272 ILITNN
-278 YSIKMAE
+278 YSIRMAE
-285 VNMKIMSANVGVA
+285 VNLKIMNANVGVA

-303 PQLNLTA
+303 PQLSLTA

-318 SSEID
+318 SAEID
-323 ELTNEEVKATLN
+323 ELTNEEIKATLN

-352 ELKNSQLI
+352 EVKNTQLI

-379 YKISEQTIEAA
+379 YKISEQTIKAA
-390 ELNYNANKTAYK
+390 ELTYNANQTAYK

-429 INYFNKQKDREIVK
+429 INYFNKQKEREIVK
-443 TQIMYLAGILSLEN
+443 TQIMYLAGLLNLEN
-457 LEVN
+457 LKIN

>member
-1 MKNRQILLYHT
+1 MRFFKYFAIIMTLLS
-12 DIGIDYIY
+12 
-20 QPDIDTFFLRMFM
+20 
-33 RYLKYLVT
+33 
-41 VVALLTSNNAG
+41 TSSAG

-71 MEVNSVDIAE
+71 MEANSVDIAE
-81 EDYFQSKSNYF
+81 EDYFQSKSNYL

-104 EYSSIKTQ
+104 EYSSLKTQ
-112 SGISANE
+112 SGIIGSD
-119 YELTPSSKSII
+119 YELAPSSKSII
-130 LSQNLFSGFN
+130 LSQNLFSGFS
-140 RFYNSVSTKESLNL
+140 RFYNSISTKESLNL
-154 KRLNQQKVT
+154 KRLNEKKVT

-175 NVLVAEKSLRSY
+175 NVLIAEKSVKSY
-187 KDNLESVSER
+187 KDNLESVAER

-204 YEVGLASKTDV
+204 YEVGLTSKTDV
-215 AQAEAY
+215 AQAEAF
-221 LNIAKID
+221 LNNAKID

-239 KNSFLDLVGVDASN
+239 KNSFFDLVGVDAKN
-253 LIFSEINVDIP
+253 LIFSEINADIP
-264 NSFEEFKE
+264 SSFSEFKE
-272 ILILNN
+272 ILIANN
-278 YSIKMAE
+278 YSIRMAE
-285 VNMKIMSANVGVA
+285 VNLKIMNANVGVA

-303 PQLNLTA
+303 PQLSLTA

-318 SSEID
+318 SAEID
-323 ELTNEEVKATLN
+323 ELTNEEIKATLN

-352 ELKNSQLI
+352 EVKNTQLI

-379 YKISEQTIEAA
+379 YKISEQTIKAA
-390 ELNYNANKTAYK
+390 ELTYNANQTAYK

-443 TQIMYLAGILSLEN
+443 TQIMYLAGLLNFEN

>member
-1 MKNRQILLYHT
+1 MDFYMRFFKYFAIIMTLLS
-12 DIGIDYIY
+12 
-20 QPDIDTFFLRMFM
+20 
-33 RYLKYLVT
+33 
-41 VVALLTSNNAG
+41 TSSAG

-71 MEVNSVDIAE
+71 MEANSVDIAE
-81 EDYFQSKSNYF
+81 EDYFQSKSNYL

-104 EYSSIKTQ
+104 EYSSLKTQ
-112 SGISANE
+112 SGVIGSD
-119 YELTPSSKSII
+119 YELAPSSKSII
-130 LSQNLFSGFN
+130 LSQNLFSGFS
-140 RFYNSVSTKESLNL
+140 RFYNSISTKESLNL
-154 KRLNQQKVT
+154 KRLNEKKVT

-175 NVLVAEKSLRSY
+175 NVLIAEKSVKSY
-187 KDNLESVSER
+187 KDNLESVAER

-204 YEVGLASKTDV
+204 YEVGLTSKTDV
-215 AQAEAY
+215 AQAEAF
-221 LNIAKID
+221 LNNAKID

-239 KNSFLDLVGVDASN
+239 KNSFFDLVGVDAKN
-253 LIFSEINVDIP
+253 LIFSEINADIP
-264 NSFEEFKE
+264 SSFSEFKE
-272 ILILNN
+272 ILIANN
-278 YSIKMAE
+278 YSIRMAE
-285 VNMKIMSANVGVA
+285 VNLKIMNANVGVA

-303 PQLNLTA
+303 PQLSLTA

-318 SSEID
+318 SAEID
-323 ELTNEEVKATLN
+323 ELTNEEIKATLN

-352 ELKNSQLI
+352 EVKNTQLI

-379 YKISEQTIEAA
+379 YKISEQTIKAA
-390 ELNYNANKTAYK
+390 ELTYNANQTAYK

-443 TQIMYLAGILSLEN
+443 TQIMYLAGLLNLEN
-457 LEVN
+457 LEIN

>member
-1 MKNRQILLYHT
+1 MRFFKYFAIIMTLLS
-12 DIGIDYIY
+12 
-20 QPDIDTFFLRMFM
+20 
-33 RYLKYLVT
+33 
-41 VVALLTSNNAG
+41 TSSAG

-71 MEVNSVDIAE
+71 MEANSVDIAE
-81 EDYFQSKSNYF
+81 EDYFQSKSNYL

-104 EYSSIKTQ
+104 EYSSLKTQ
-112 SGISANE
+112 SGIIGSD
-119 YELTPSSKSII
+119 YELAPSSKSII
-130 LSQNLFSGFN
+130 LSQNLFSGFS
-140 RFYNSVSTKESLNL
+140 RFYNSISTKESLNL
-154 KRLNQQKVT
+154 KRLNEKKVT

-175 NVLVAEKSLRSY
+175 NVLIAEKSVKSY
-187 KDNLESVSER
+187 KDNLESVAER

-204 YEVGLASKTDV
+204 YEVGLTSKTDV
-215 AQAEAY
+215 AQAEAF
-221 LNIAKID
+221 LNNAKID

-239 KNSFLDLVGVDASN
+239 KNSFFDLVGVDAKN
-253 LIFSEINVDIP
+253 LIFSEINADIP
-264 NSFEEFKE
+264 SSFSEFKE
-272 ILILNN
+272 ILIANN
-278 YSIKMAE
+278 YSIRMAE
-285 VNMKIMSANVGVA
+285 VNLKIMNANVGVA

-303 PQLNLTA
+303 PQLSLTA

-318 SSEID
+318 SAEID
-323 ELTNEEVKATLN
+323 ELTNEEIKATLN
-335 WPIFTA
+335 WPIFTG

-352 ELKNSQLI
+352 EVKNTQLI

-379 YKISEQTIEAA
+379 YKISEQTIKAA
-390 ELNYNANKTAYK
+390 ELTYNANQTAYK

-443 TQIMYLAGILSLEN
+443 TQIMYLAGLLNFEN

>member
-1 MKNRQILLYHT
+1 MRFFKYFAIITTLLS
-12 DIGIDYIY
+12 
-20 QPDIDTFFLRMFM
+20 
-33 RYLKYLVT
+33 
-41 VVALLTSNNAG
+41 TSSAG

-71 MEVNSVDIAE
+71 MEANSVDIAE
-81 EDYFQSKSNYF
+81 EDYFQSKSNYL

-104 EYSSIKTQ
+104 EYSSLKTQ
-112 SGISANE
+112 SGIIGSD
-119 YELTPSSKSII
+119 YELAPSSKSII
-130 LSQNLFSGFN
+130 LSQNLFSGFS
-140 RFYNSVSTKESLNL
+140 RFYNSISTKESLNL
-154 KRLNQQKVT
+154 KRLNEKKVT

-175 NVLVAEKSLRSY
+175 NVLIAEKSVKSY
-187 KDNLESVSER
+187 KDNLESVAER

-204 YEVGLASKTDV
+204 YEVGLTSKTDV
-215 AQAEAY
+215 AQAEAF
-221 LNIAKID
+221 LNNAKID

-239 KNSFLDLVGVDASN
+239 KNSFFDLVGVDAKN
-253 LIFSEINVDIP
+253 LIFSEINADIP
-264 NSFEEFKE
+264 SSFSEFKE
-272 ILILNN
+272 ILIANN
-278 YSIKMAE
+278 YSIRMAE
-285 VNMKIMSANVGVA
+285 VNLKIMNANVGVA

-303 PQLNLTA
+303 PQLSLTA

-318 SSEID
+318 SAEID
-323 ELTNEEVKATLN
+323 ELTNEEIKATLN

-352 ELKNSQLI
+352 EVKNTQLI

-390 ELNYNANKTAYK
+390 ELTYNANQTAYK

-443 TQIMYLAGILSLEN
+443 TQIMYLAGLLNFEN

>member
-1 MKNRQILLYHT
+1 MRFFKYFAIIMNLLS
-12 DIGIDYIY
+12 
-20 QPDIDTFFLRMFM
+20 
-33 RYLKYLVT
+33 
-41 VVALLTSNNAG
+41 TSSAG

-71 MEVNSVDIAE
+71 MEANSVDIAE
-81 EDYFQSKSNYF
+81 EDYFQSKSNYL

-104 EYSSIKTQ
+104 EYSSLKTQ
-112 SGISANE
+112 SGIIGSD
-119 YELTPSSKSII
+119 YELAPSSKSII
-130 LSQNLFSGFN
+130 LSQNLFSGFS
-140 RFYNSVSTKESLNL
+140 RFYNSISTKESLNL
-154 KRLNQQKVT
+154 KRLNEKKVT

-175 NVLVAEKSLRSY
+175 NVLIAEKSVKSY
-187 KDNLESVSER
+187 KDNLESVAER

-204 YEVGLASKTDV
+204 YEVGLTSKTDV
-215 AQAEAY
+215 AQAEAF
-221 LNIAKID
+221 LNNAKID

-239 KNSFLDLVGVDASN
+239 KNSFFDLVGVDAKN
-253 LIFSEINVDIP
+253 LIFSEINADIP
-264 NSFEEFKE
+264 SSFSEFKE
-272 ILILNN
+272 ILIANN
-278 YSIKMAE
+278 YSIRMAE
-285 VNMKIMSANVGVA
+285 VNLKIMNANVGVA

-303 PQLNLTA
+303 PQLSLTA

-318 SSEID
+318 SAEID
-323 ELTNEEVKATLN
+323 ELTNEEIKATLN

-352 ELKNSQLI
+352 EVKNTQLI

-379 YKISEQTIEAA
+379 YKISEQTIKAA
-390 ELNYNANKTAYK
+390 ELTYNANQTAYK

-443 TQIMYLAGILSLEN
+443 TQIMYLAGLLNFEN

>member
-1 MKNRQILLYHT
+1 MRFFKYFAIIMTLLS
-12 DIGIDYIY
+12 
-20 QPDIDTFFLRMFM
+20 
-33 RYLKYLVT
+33 
-41 VVALLTSNNAG
+41 TSSAG

-71 MEVNSVDIAE
+71 MEANSVDIAE
-81 EDYFQSKSNYF
+81 EDYFQSKSNYL

-104 EYSSIKTQ
+104 EYSSLKTQ
-112 SGISANE
+112 SGIIGSD
-119 YELTPSSKSII
+119 YELAPSSKSII
-130 LSQNLFSGFN
+130 LSQNLFSGFS
-140 RFYNSVSTKESLNL
+140 RFYNSISTKESLNL
-154 KRLNQQKVT
+154 KRLNEKKVT

-175 NVLVAEKSLRSY
+175 NVLIAEKSVKSY
-187 KDNLESVSER
+187 KDNLESVAER

-204 YEVGLASKTDV
+204 YEVGLTSKTDV
-215 AQAEAY
+215 AQAEAF
-221 LNIAKID
+221 LNNAKID

-239 KNSFLDLVGVDASN
+239 KNSFFDLVGVDAKN
-253 LIFSEINVDIP
+253 LIFSEINADIP
-264 NSFEEFKE
+264 SSFSEFKE
-272 ILILNN
+272 ILIANN
-278 YSIKMAE
+278 YSIRMAE
-285 VNMKIMSANVGVA
+285 VNLKIMNANVGVA

-303 PQLNLTA
+303 PQLSLTA

-323 ELTNEEVKATLN
+323 ELTNEEIKATLN

-352 ELKNSQLI
+352 EVKNTQLI

-379 YKISEQTIEAA
+379 YKISEQTIKAA
-390 ELNYNANKTAYK
+390 ELTYNANQNAYK

-443 TQIMYLAGILSLEN
+443 TQIMYLAGLLNFEN

>member
-1 MKNRQILLYHT
+1 MR
-12 DIGIDYIY
+12 
-20 QPDIDTFFLRMFM
+20 FF
-33 RYLKYLVT
+33 KYFAIIITLFS
-41 VVALLTSNNAG
+41 TSNAG

-71 MEVNSVDIAE
+71 MEANSVDIAE
-81 EDYFQSKSNYF
+81 EDYFQSKSNYL

-104 EYSSIKTQ
+104 EYSSLKTQ
-112 SGISANE
+112 SGIIGSD
-119 YELTPSSKSII
+119 YELAPSSKSII
-130 LSQNLFSGFN
+130 LSQNLFSGFS
-140 RFYNSVSTKESLNL
+140 RFYNSISTKESLNL
-154 KRLNQQKVT
+154 KRLNEKKVT

-175 NVLVAEKSLRSY
+175 NVLIAEKSVKSY
-187 KDNLESVSER
+187 KDNLESVAER

-204 YEVGLASKTDV
+204 YEVGLTSKTDV
-215 AQAEAY
+215 AQAEAF
-221 LNIAKID
+221 LNNAKID

-239 KNSFLDLVGVDASN
+239 KNSFFDLVGVDAEN
-253 LIFSEINVDIP
+253 LIFSEINADIP
-264 NSFEEFKE
+264 SSFSEFKE
-272 ILILNN
+272 ILIANN
-278 YSIKMAE
+278 YSIRMAE
-285 VNMKIMSANVGVA
+285 VNLKIMNANVGVA

-303 PQLNLTA
+303 PQLSLTA

-318 SSEID
+318 SAEID
-323 ELTNEEVKATLN
+323 ELTNEEIKATLN

-352 ELKNSQLI
+352 EVKNTQLI

-379 YKISEQTIEAA
+379 YKISEQTIKAA
-390 ELNYNANKTAYK
+390 ELTYNANQTAYK

-443 TQIMYLAGILSLEN
+443 TQIMYLAGLLNFEN

>member
-1 MKNRQILLYHT
+1 MRFFKYFAIIMTLLS
-12 DIGIDYIY
+12 
-20 QPDIDTFFLRMFM
+20 
-33 RYLKYLVT
+33 
-41 VVALLTSNNAG
+41 TSSAG

-71 MEVNSVDIAE
+71 MEANSVDIAE
-81 EDYFQSKSNYF
+81 EDYFQSKSNYL

-104 EYSSIKTQ
+104 EYSSLKTQ
-112 SGISANE
+112 SGIIGSD
-119 YELTPSSKSII
+119 YELAPSSKSII
-130 LSQNLFSGFN
+130 LSQNLFSGFS
-140 RFYNSVSTKESLNL
+140 RFYNSISTKESLNL
-154 KRLNQQKVT
+154 KRLNEKKVT

-175 NVLVAEKSLRSY
+175 NVLIAEKSVKSY
-187 KDNLESVSER
+187 KDNLESVAER

-204 YEVGLASKTDV
+204 YEVGLTSKTDV
-215 AQAEAY
+215 AQAEAF
-221 LNIAKID
+221 LNNAKID

-239 KNSFLDLVGVDASN
+239 KNSFFDLVGVDAEN
-253 LIFSEINVDIP
+253 LIFSEINADIP
-264 NSFEEFKE
+264 SSFSEFKE
-272 ILILNN
+272 ILIANN
-278 YSIKMAE
+278 YSIRMAE
-285 VNMKIMSANVGVA
+285 VNLKIMNANVGVA

-303 PQLNLTA
+303 PQLSLTA

-323 ELTNEEVKATLN
+323 ELTNEEIKATLN

-352 ELKNSQLI
+352 EVKNTQLI

-379 YKISEQTIEAA
+379 YKISEQTIKAA
-390 ELNYNANKTAYK
+390 ELTYNANQTAYK

-443 TQIMYLAGILSLEN
+443 TQIMYLAGLLNFEN

>member
-1 MKNRQILLYHT
+1 
-12 DIGIDYIY
+12 
-20 QPDIDTFFLRMFM
+20 MFM
-33 RYLKYLVT
+33 KYFKYLAT
-41 VVALLTSNNAG
+41 VVALLSSNNAG

-71 MEVNSVDIAE
+71 MEANNVDIAE

-104 EYSSIKTQ
+104 EYSRIKTQ

-239 KNSFLDLVGVDASN
+239 KNSFLDLVGVDARN

-278 YSIKMAE
+278 YSIRMAE

-346 NVRKAK
+346 SVRKAK

-379 YKISEQTIEAA
+379 YKISEQTIKAA